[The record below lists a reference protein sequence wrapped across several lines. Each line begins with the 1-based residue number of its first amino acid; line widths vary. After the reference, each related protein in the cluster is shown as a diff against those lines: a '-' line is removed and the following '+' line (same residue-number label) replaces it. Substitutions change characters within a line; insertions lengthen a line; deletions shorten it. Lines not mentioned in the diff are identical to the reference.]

1 MAKSKITDN
10 VKTSE
15 NNISESILPKKKES
29 RFIASGRHTGV
40 KYENIGKDDRSYYI
54 SYKIA
59 GKNHIQHIGK
69 RSEGITEEFC
79 KQKRNEAINRAK
91 FGDDAPIVKYKKK
104 TTVSIDE
111 LASLYFTDKAL
122 HNKNNEKRRKDYQ
135 KHFSPHFGSMD
146 ITDLTSEMIEKW
158 QRDKAKEKSEATK
171 RVYAA
176 KTINNLINDL
186 SAIINHAISKGKFK
200 GENPIKP
207 VKRQKVNNERQRYLS
222 ADEIKLLIEE
232 TRKHK
237 DGELLELF
245 LILSLSTGGRI
256 KTICN
261 IKFQDIDFKNG
272 IITLF
277 DFKNGSYYKGFLSQ
291 KTMEICKDWSLK
303 NHFRH
308 TDYIVSYDGKRLFE
322 KDETTEEVKFISN
335 RLKPILNRLFNAGI
349 DPSNAIDRTVIH
361 TLRHTFASQLAIA
374 GTPIFTIQKLM
385 NHQDISQ
392 TLRYAKLSQETG
404 KDAVLSMSNLLF
416 LGV

>member
-1 MAKSKITDN
+1 MAKSKLASN
-10 VKTSE
+10 VKE
-15 NNISESILPKKKES
+15 PKTKTG
-29 RFIASGRHTGV
+29 RFTASGRHIGI
-40 KYENIGKDDRSYYI
+40 KYEDVGKDDRSYYI

-79 KQKRNEAINRAK
+79 KQKRNDAINRAK

-104 TTVSIDE
+104 TIVSIGE

-122 HNKNNEKRRKDYQ
+122 HNKNNEKRRKDYE
-135 KHFSPHFGSMD
+135 KHFAPQFGSID
-146 ITDLTSEMIEKW
+146 ITDLSSEMIEKW

-171 RVYAA
+171 RVYAP

-200 GENPIKP
+200 GDNPIKP
-207 VKRQKVNNERQRYLS
+207 VKRQKVKNERQRYLS
-222 ADEIKLLIEE
+222 ADEIKHLVEE
-232 TRKHK
+232 TRKHT
-237 DGELLELF
+237 DGEVLELF

-256 KTICN
+256 KTVCN
-261 IKFQDIDFKNG
+261 IKLQDIDFKNG
-272 IITLF
+272 IVTLF
-277 DFKNGSYYKGFLSQ
+277 DFKNESYYKGFLSQ
-291 KTMEICKDWSLK
+291 KTMKFCKDWSSK
-303 NHFRH
+303 NNFKR

-335 RLKPILNRLFNAGI
+335 RIKPILNRLFNIGI

-361 TLRHTFASQLAIA
+361 TLRHTFASQLAIS

-392 TLRYAKLSQETG
+392 TLRYAKLAPESG
-404 KDAVLSMSNLLF
+404 KDAVLSMSNSLLG
-416 LGV
+416 LS

>member
-1 MAKSKITDN
+1 MAKADI
-10 VKTSE
+10 E
-15 NNISESILPKKKES
+15 KKS
-29 RFIASGRHTGV
+29 RFTSSKKFTGV
-40 KYENIGKDDRSYYI
+40 KYEILENDDRSYYI
-54 SYKIA
+54 VYKIA
-59 GKNHIQHIGK
+59 GKSKTVHIGK
-69 RSEGITEEFC
+69 HSEGIREEFC
-79 KQKRNEAINRAK
+79 HQKRNEAINRAK

-104 TTVSIDE
+104 TTVNVDD

-135 KHFSPHFGSMD
+135 KHFSPIFGSID
-146 ITDLTSEMIEKW
+146 ITDLTSEMIEQW
-158 QRDKAKEKSEATK
+158 QRDKSKEKSMATK
-171 RVYAA
+171 RVYAT

-222 ADEIKLLIEE
+222 VNEIKHLIEE

-245 LILSLSTGGRI
+245 LLLSLSTGGRI

-261 IKFQDIDFKNG
+261 IKIQDIDFKNG
-272 IITLF
+272 IVTLF

-291 KTMEICKDWSLK
+291 KTMEFCKDWSLK
-303 NHFRH
+303 NHFKR
-308 TDYIVSYDGKRLFE
+308 TDYIVSYDGKRLFL

-349 DPSNAIDRTVIH
+349 DPSNSIDRTVIH

-392 TLRYAKLSQETG
+392 TLRYAKLAEQTG
-404 KDAVLSMSNLLF
+404 KEAVLSMSNSLF
-416 LGV
+416 AGV